1 MNRLSYTDFEAG
13 INQTFLV
20 HYGGDETLPVSLIEV
35 NLWGLS
41 ADNDAPGGFQ
51 PFALIFQS
59 TITSYLTQATY
70 RVSHESLGEQEMFL
84 VPIGPNSVGM
94 RYEATFS

>member
-1 MNRLSYTDFEAG
+1 MNQ
-13 INQTFLV
+13 IFLV
-20 HYGGDETLPVSLIEV
+20 HYGSGETLPVSLLEI

-41 ADNDAPGGFQ
+41 PDHEGVDALQ

-59 TITSYLTQATY
+59 TNTSYLTQATY
-70 RVSHESLGEQEMFL
+70 RVSHESLGEQDIFM